1 VADKIIP
8 PRRGEFLTPDGVATN
23 RFNEYLERIT
33 SLTNIVSDNT
43 ESIAG
48 FNVAA
53 SAGSALSK
61 RISDLESLAGVN
73 AASSA
78 VSALSKRIDDLV
90 LLVGL
95 MPNLSGF
102 ARQLTVI
109 SVSADYTSV
118 GNEIIICTN
127 ATPITIT
134 LNSTANDLDEIK
146 IVRQGVG
153 LVTVSGPVNGGTE
166 FPLVSRYDAPAM
178 IFTVEAGEYSII

>member
-1 VADKIIP
+1 MRRLPAVVENVRVTP
-8 PRRGEFLTPDGVATN
+8 PLRAEEI
-23 RFNEYLERIT
+23 FNELGAF
-33 SLTNIVSDNT
+33 SLRWSEYFEETAD
-43 ESIAG
+43 SINNMQQDDDV
-48 FNVAA
+48 FQSLNPSA
-53 SAGSALSK
+53 SAISALSK
-61 RISDLESLAGVN
+61 RISDLE
-73 AASSA
+73 
-78 VSALSKRIDDLV
+78 
-90 LLVGL
+90 LLTGL

-127 ATPITIT
+127 TTAITIT

-146 IVRQGVG
+146 IVRQGAG

>member
-61 RISDLESLAGVN
+61 RISDLE
-73 AASSA
+73 
-78 VSALSKRIDDLV
+78 
-90 LLVGL
+90 LLTGL